1 MAMRLKFRQY
11 DITIKIER
19 YRGPQFY
26 TGFDAMA
33 YHYRRLGPVSITIED
48 AEAPVNAVCAD
59 CGALSGDEGL
69 KTVSF
74 DDEGLSY
81 CWACKT
87 FEPNIE
93 YLSKRQLEKAG
104 YEVY

>member
-1 MAMRLKFRQY
+1 MKLSIGRY
-11 DITIKIER
+11 DITIELRR
-19 YRGPQFY
+19 YRGARFFG
-26 TGFDAMA
+26 GFDGPA
-33 YHYRRLGPVSITIED
+33 YRYRRFGPLGITVED

-59 CGALSGDEGL
+59 CGAPSGDEGL
-69 KTVSF
+69 TAARIG
-74 DDEGLSY
+74 DETMTC